1 MAKTLSEKNFDNIS
15 LILASII
22 FLLLGILLASY
33 DLKISSLFFEDG
45 FHFFKGSPFVNFID
59 KGAEI
64 TVVLLYGY
72 TGIEWLRYKLNRITF
87 MTSAKFY
94 FVTFC
99 LGFWCFLIPYGIK
112 NFFGRARPSQI
123 TNFGGGSTFSKAFE
137 ISNQCSADCSF
148 ISGHVAA
155 VSWLIAFCL
164 ILPRKY
170 RTPALIAA
178 ALIICCTAISRIM
191 GGYHFISD
199 VYFGAYIVI
208 IGILSSYYLL
218 FRNVTNA

>member
-1 MAKTLSEKNFDNIS
+1 MTKALSEKGFNNIS
-15 LILASII
+15 FILGSVV

-33 DLKISSLFFEDG
+33 DLKISNLFFENG
-45 FHFFKGSPFVNFID
+45 FHFLKESTFVNFID

-64 TVVLLYGY
+64 AVILLYGY
-72 TGIEWLRYKLNRITF
+72 TGIEWLRSKSNRATF

-99 LGFWCFLIPYGIK
+99 LGFWCFLVPYGIK

-123 TNFGGGSTFSKAFE
+123 TNFGGDSTFSKAFE
-137 ISNQCSADCSF
+137 ISNQCSNDCSF

-170 RTPALIAA
+170 RTPALTAA
-178 ALIICCTAISRIM
+178 AFIICCTAISRIM

-199 VYFGAYIVI
+199 VYFGAYII
-208 IGILSSYYLL
+208 IIRIIMSYRLL
-218 FRNVTNA
+218 FRNIKNA